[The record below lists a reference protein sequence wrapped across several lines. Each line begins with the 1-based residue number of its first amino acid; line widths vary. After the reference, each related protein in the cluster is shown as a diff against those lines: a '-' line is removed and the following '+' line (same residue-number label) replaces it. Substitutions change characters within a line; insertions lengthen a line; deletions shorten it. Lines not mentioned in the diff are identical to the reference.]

1 MRDVLYSFRQF
12 AKAPGFTFLAVLC
25 LGLGIGVNASIFS
38 VLNSLFLRPMP
49 VVAPD
54 RLVVFSR
61 NGSPLLSYPDFRD
74 FRDRASTLEG
84 VAASLPTES
93 SLDFDG
99 LAHSAGAEAVSLN
112 YPEVVGVRPFLGRW
126 FQSEDEEA
134 CVISYRAWQRFF
146 SGDSNVLGKRVR
158 SETLWYTVVGVAPKE
173 FEGTYLPMS
182 MDLWVP
188 LRRWMNQHPG
198 TPARMEDRAQ
208 PSVFIFG
215 RLKPG
220 CAPRQASAEINAIAA
235 QLPHPETKPAPIVV
249 EQVRGVPGANTRR
262 NAAPVAT
269 VLMAV
274 VGVILLIA
282 CVNVGNLLI
291 ARGAARQ
298 REISVRI
305 ALGAGRIRLL
315 RQLLTESLLLALGGG
330 LAGLLFGFW
339 TNRALELLLAAGPYE
354 SVRLDLAADQRV
366 LLFTALLSLATVL
379 FFGLTPAWRASKVD
393 VMAGLKGSTSD
404 SSRFGLRRVSLIAQV
419 SLSLILLLTAGLFLR
434 VLGQF
439 HGADPGFA
447 VANRLYVT
455 TYVSAPEFTPESG
468 RAFYAAVVDR
478 LRGLPGVR
486 SVAITNILP
495 LTPLPAQC
503 ASLPTGGDPVPAT
516 SNTVSAGFLNTMG
529 TPLLAGRDFKT
540 VETGPPVVIVN
551 EAMANRFWPG
561 ESAIGKRLDLGCRRR
576 ESVEVVGLARDAQFV
591 SLGEPPKPHAYRSF
605 PQSYDGYQNII
616 VETDGSITMTETIR
630 KSIVATN
637 PGARVFA
644 VKTLAGWVDQSYWQ
658 IRWEVSVLGAFASLA
673 LVLSAV
679 GLYGMISYH
688 VTLKRREIGVRMAV
702 GARPADVFRLILR
715 QGLGVTLVGIAIGL
729 VLSAA
734 IARLMAKLLC
744 GVSPTDLLTYA
755 SVALLWLLVATLA
768 CYLPARRA
776 ATVDPMEVLRSE

>member
-1 MRDVLYSFRQF
+1 MRDVLYSLRQF
-12 AKAPGFTFLAVLC
+12 AKVPGFTFLAVLC

-49 VVAPD
+49 VLAPD

-61 NGSPLLSYPDFRD
+61 GGGPLLSYPDFRD
-74 FRDRASTLEG
+74 FRDRTITLEG
-84 VAASLPTES
+84 VAASLATES

-99 LAHSAGAEAVSLN
+99 IAHSAGAEAVSLE
-112 YPEVVGVRPFLGRW
+112 YPSVVGVRPFLGRW
-126 FQSEDEEA
+126 FQNEDEEA

-146 SGDSNVLGKRVR
+146 DGDPDVLGKRVR
-158 SETLWYTVVGVAPKE
+158 SETLWYTVVGVAPKD

-198 TPARMEDRAQ
+198 TPARMEDRSQ

-220 CAPRQASAEINAIAA
+220 VSLRQASAEINSIAA
-235 QLPHPETKPAPIVV
+235 QLPHPETKVAPIVV

-291 ARGAARQ
+291 ARGAARS
-298 REISVRI
+298 REISVRV
-305 ALGAGRIRLL
+305 ALGAGRGRLL
-315 RQLLTESLLLALGGG
+315 RQLLTESLLLAIGGG
-330 LAGLLFGFW
+330 LAGVLFGFW

-354 SVRLDLAADQRV
+354 SVKLDLAADQRV

-379 FFGLTPAWRASKVD
+379 FFGLAPAWRASKVD
-393 VMAGLKGSTSD
+393 VLAGLKGATPD
-404 SSRFGLRRVSLIAQV
+404 TTRFGFRRVSLIAQV
-419 SLSLILLLTAGLFLR
+419 SLSLVLLLTAGLFLR

-439 HGADPGFA
+439 HSADPGFA

-468 RAFYAAVVDR
+468 RAFYSQVTDR
-478 LRGLPGVR
+478 LRALPGVR
-486 SVAITNILP
+486 SVAITSVLP

-503 ASLPTGGDPVPAT
+503 ASLPTGGEPVPAT
-516 SNTVSAGFLNTMG
+516 SNTISAGFLNTMG
-529 TPLLAGRDFKT
+529 TPLLAGRDFHAS
-540 VETGPPVVIVN
+540 ETGSPVVIVN
-551 EAMANRFWPG
+551 EAMAKRLWPG
-561 ESAIGKRLDLGCRRR
+561 DTAIGKRIELGCRRR
-576 ESVEVVGLARDAQFV
+576 ESAEVIGIARDAQFV

-605 PQSYDGYQNII
+605 TQSYEGYQNII
-616 VETDGSITMTETIR
+616 VETALPSETIR
-630 KSIVATN
+630 KTIVATN
-637 PGARVFA
+637 AGARVFT
-644 VKTLAGWVDQSYWQ
+644 VKALADWVDQSYWQ
-658 IRWEVSVLGAFASLA
+658 IRWEVSVLSAFASLA

-688 VTLKRREIGVRMAV
+688 VTLRRREIGVRMAV
-702 GARPADVFRLILR
+702 GARSADVFRLILR
-715 QGLGVTLVGIAIGL
+715 QGLGVTLIGIAIGL
-729 VLSAA
+729 ILSTA
-734 IARLMAKLLC
+734 IARLMAKLLY
-744 GVSPTDLLTYA
+744 GVSPTDLITYA
-755 SVALLWLLVATLA
+755 SVTLLWLLVATLA
-768 CYLPARRA
+768 CYFPARRA
-776 ATVDPMEVLRSE
+776 ANVDPMEVLRNE